1 METNKYRTFIPEVG
15 DQLIWQIKVN
25 IFLNET
31 ISTTAIQSE
40 ANLMF
45 Y

>member
-1 METNKYRTFIPEVG
+1 MNKYGTFIPGVS

-31 ISTTAIQSE
+31 ISTTSIQSE

-45 Y
+45 H